1 MEEKEIEKTKRVNPF
16 LEQYKTPH
24 ETVPFDKIKLEDY
37 EEAFLEGIR
46 RDDEQIEKTI
56 NNPAEPTFDNT
67 IINVDDDKD
76 GYYDLLSRVST
87 VFFNLLSAET
97 NDEMDALAQKMQ
109 PILTKHANDVRLN
122 KKLFERIK
130 AVHDNHRELPVE
142 VDSLKATMQDP
153 TINHYKV
160 IGLAG
165 DWATTSELGDFN
177 VEFVVPSKAKDLL
190 AAMFGN
196 DAVSDLT
203 KVTLKT
209 GDTDLDA
216 TTGFTGVALEPKKFK
231 IQGTIAIVDD
241 NNALY
246 RQIRF
251 SFRRHIPTYYQ
262 IPQDLSMD

>member
-1 MEEKEIEKTKRVNPF
+1 MKKIEELKDIFVGPKT
-16 LEQYKTPH
+16 LLY
-24 ETVPFDKIKLEDY
+24 
-37 EEAFLEGIR
+37 A
-46 RDDEQIEKTI
+46 KTI
-56 NNPAEPTFDNT
+56 A
-67 IINVDDDKD
+67 
-76 GYYDLLSRVST
+76 DLSKTTLDIT
-87 VFFNLLSAET
+87 ADL
-97 NDEMDALAQKMQ
+97 
-109 PILTKHANDVRLN
+109 
-122 KKLFERIK
+122 
-130 AVHDNHRELPVE
+130 ELPVE

-231 IQGTIAIVDD
+231 IQGTIVIVDD
-241 NNALY
+241 TKTNVMVITNIALY
-246 RQIRF
+246 ATLQWDETGTKPVAFKF
-251 SFRRHIPTYYQ
+251 SGSIEGAGKKSIAWLTKAAA
-262 IPQDLSMD
+262 

>member
-1 MEEKEIEKTKRVNPF
+1 MKKIEELKDIFVGPKT
-16 LEQYKTPH
+16 LLY
-24 ETVPFDKIKLEDY
+24 
-37 EEAFLEGIR
+37 A
-46 RDDEQIEKTI
+46 KTI
-56 NNPAEPTFDNT
+56 T
-67 IINVDDDKD
+67 
-76 GYYDLLSRVST
+76 DLSKTTLDIT
-87 VFFNLLSAET
+87 ADL
-97 NDEMDALAQKMQ
+97 
-109 PILTKHANDVRLN
+109 
-122 KKLFERIK
+122 
-130 AVHDNHRELPVE
+130 ELPVE

-241 NNALY
+241 TKTNVMVITNIALY
-246 RQIRF
+246 ATLQWDDTGTKPVAFKF
-251 SFRRHIPTYYQ
+251 SGSIEGAGKKSIAWLTKAAGA
-262 IPQDLSMD
+262 